1 VTDYNTMTAQQCAD
15 WLAERDGW
23 TWRPYADSDSVRLWS
38 HPDKLDMLEY
48 RGIIGCDNGGPYKL
62 TLDAAAAALR
72 EPWDWDYVDWWEDGI
87 EAGIINAE
95 TRRKKANL
103 APDELTA
110 RYRAAVAARMEDE
123 R

>member
-1 VTDYNTMTAQQCAD
+1 M
-15 WLAERDGW
+15 
-23 TWRPYADSDSVRLWS
+23 RLWS

-72 EPWDWDYVDWWEDGI
+72 RNWRVDYIRDRGNYAELG
-87 EAGIINAE
+87 NARWFARVLLSPGE
-95 TRRKKANL
+95 LSNCVCCEG
-103 APDELTA
+103 PDELTA